1 MGLIRVNQ
9 SLLHVC
15 YAAPKAGK
23 TLLEPEQYWTYSPAG
38 NLFWKLGL
46 ILMSHSCVLNL
57 NMCFQ
62 LSKLWRPSAN
72 WRKAG
77 VVWRKVSKILVNCV
91 GSRSSNPI
99 YLPKEQHPQLDC
111 ILSKILRVWWIAIS
125 KTLCNASKEKFNNRC
140 QASEGQILYIA
151 HVFQYAWNCR
161 ASGWG
166 QQLGGDIFPALKVLD
181 LTLNPIKEPSSL
193 APLRKIQHL
202 QMVFHLH
209 KTT

>member
-23 TLLEPEQYWTYSPAG
+23 TLLEPEHYSTYSPAG
-38 NLFWKLGL
+38 DPFWKLGV

-57 NMCFQ
+57 NMYFQ
-62 LSKLWRPSAN
+62 SSKLRGPSAN

-77 VVWRKVSKILVNCV
+77 VDWRNVSKTLVHSV
-91 GSRSSNPI
+91 GSRWSNPI
-99 YLPKEQHPQLDC
+99 SLPKEQHTQLDC
-111 ILSKILRVWWIAIS
+111 ILSKLLRVWWIAIS
-125 KTLCNASKEKFNNRC
+125 KTLCNASKANFNNKC
-140 QASEGQILYIA
+140 EASEGQILYIA

-166 QQLGGDIFPALKVLD
+166 EQLGGDMFPVLKVLD
-181 LTLNPIKEPSSL
+181 LTFNPIKEPSSL

-202 QMVFHLH
+202 QMVFHFH
-209 KTT
+209 KTS